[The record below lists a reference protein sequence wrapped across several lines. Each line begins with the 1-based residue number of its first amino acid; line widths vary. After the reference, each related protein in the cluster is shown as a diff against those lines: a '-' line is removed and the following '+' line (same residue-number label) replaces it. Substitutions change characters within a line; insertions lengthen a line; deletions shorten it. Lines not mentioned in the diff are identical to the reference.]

1 MERAG
6 GRNLSLA
13 IDYNAGAI
21 IPVWAVCKGGSRV
34 DKKEITLT
42 VDSGLAQFAEEEAR
56 AFGLSMS
63 DFVEDVLHQTARYGR
78 PSRLEGGLGKGA
90 TDAMMQE
97 VAKDDPRLD
106 YLMRK
111 YMR

>member
-1 MERAG
+1 M
-6 GRNLSLA
+6 
-13 IDYNAGAI
+13 
-21 IPVWAVCKGGSRV
+21 
-34 DKKEITLT
+34 DKTEITLT

-63 DFVEDVLHQTARYGR
+63 DFVEDLLHQTARYGR

-97 VAKDDPRLD
+97 IAKDDPRLD